1 MARVAQPSSATP
13 AQPDEG
19 VRWVGAE
26 AVSFL
31 SERTADREAAF
42 FLPHLT
48 PNLRLLDCGC
58 GSGTLTVGLAQ
69 RVAPGQVIGL
79 DREPAQVEKAR
90 SHAAQH
96 GVANVEFR
104 VGNVYELPYPDGAF
118 DAVFAHAVLQ
128 HLADPMQA
136 LREMHR
142 VLEPGGVIGLREED
156 RDADL
161 IYPFTPRLQ
170 EAHKLLMRLWQQVG
184 GDPYF
189 PKRYR
194 AVLREAGF
202 VRIRMSASCEYRADL
217 ATTRTWARVLAE
229 FLEGPDLAGVALDQ
243 GWADRTTL
251 AEMAAALLEWAE
263 HPDAFWAETW
273 CEAVGWKVSCDT
285 TSL

>member
-1 MARVAQPSSATP
+1 MTSMGQQFKANPARQE
-13 AQPDEG
+13 EG
-19 VRWVGAE
+19 VRWVAAE
-26 AVSFL
+26 VVSFL

-58 GSGTLTVGLAQ
+58 GTGTITIGLAQ
-69 RVAPGQVIGL
+69 RVAPGQVTGL

-90 SHAAQH
+90 HHAAQQ

-104 VGNVYELPYPDGAF
+104 VGNVYELPYPDGTF
-118 DAVFAHAVLQ
+118 DALFAHAVLQ
-128 HLADPMQA
+128 HLSEPMQA

-142 VLEPGGVIGLREED
+142 VLKPGGFIGLREED

-161 IYPFTPRLQ
+161 IYPFTPDLQ

-202 VRIRMSASCEYRADL
+202 VRVHMTASCEYRADPV
-217 ATTRTWARVLAE
+217 TTRTWAKVLAE
-229 FLEGPDLAGVALDQ
+229 FFKDPKLASVAIDQ
-243 GWADRTTL
+243 GWADHTIL
-251 AEMAAALLEWAE
+251 VEMMAALLEWGD
-263 HPDAFWAETW
+263 HPDAFWSETW
-273 CEAVGWKVSCDT
+273 CEAVGWKA
-285 TSL
+285 